1 MPFQGPL
8 VAGLGLAGIFVVA
21 PPSRALAP
29 AIPAAP
35 ALLQAK
41 NAQDAAGNDEYNYIA
56 GLFEKGFHEL
66 VVTEAKKFLQAHPEH
81 PRVPLVRYRLG
92 QSLFESKKY

>member
-66 VVTEAKKFLQAHPEH
+66 VVTEA
-81 PRVPLVRYRLG
+81 RYDTGLAEKDFSRRELENG
-92 QSLFESKKY
+92 AR